1 MPGIPHRPVNQVL
14 NIAVGALSKQ
24 PKPDV
29 RAIDVAQGN
38 GAQRPVV
45 KSLLHILLRDAAEQ
59 EFFREFIARLHVSGK
74 SVVRILHELPHQP
87 GVFARKPVA
96 KGIQAIGQIP
106 SARPIPVK
114 TIAGKAVERPK
125 TIVVIPDQNLVDI
138 EAHVSQLLVSAL
150 IVDQKTGAIRHCAIK
165 VVPNGGGAHLVEGPD
180 VFLPARVVPIVAA
193 HHIKRGNNIQLS
205 KAVGMIDQGSPRTFG
220 VIIDHNLSARKDI
233 QALVLEVFG
242 QPRRNAQVVKG
253 GTPATE
259 AQVQF
264 NGQPEVEFFAVA
276 EYLSRSILRGE
287 ARKAQGDAQGFE
299 FYWSQN
305 LGC

>member
-1 MPGIPHRPVNQVL
+1 MNKVL

-29 RAIDVAQGN
+29 RPIDVAQGN
-38 GAQRPVV
+38 GTQRPVV
-45 KSLLHILLRDAAEQ
+45 KSLLHILLGDAAEQ
-59 EFFREFIARLHVSGK
+59 EFLRELVACLHVAGK
-74 SVVRILHELPHQP
+74 SVVGIFHKLALKPR
-87 GVFARKPVA
+87 VFARKPVA
-96 KGIQAIGQIP
+96 KGIQAIGQITA
-106 SARPIPVK
+106 ARPIPVK

-125 TIVVIPDQNLVDI
+125 PVVVITDQNLVDI
-138 EAHVSQLLVSAL
+138 EAHVSQLLVSAM
-150 IVDQKTGAIRHCAIK
+150 IVDQKTGAIRQCAIE

-180 VFLPARVVPIVAA
+180 IFLPACTVPIVAA
-193 HHIKRGNNIQLS
+193 HHIKRGNNIQLP
-205 KAVGMIDQGSPRTFG
+205 KTIGMIDQGSPWTFG
-220 VIIDHNLSARKDI
+220 VIIDHNLSTPKEI

-242 QPRRNAQVVKG
+242 QTRRDAQVVKG
-253 GTPATE
+253 GTPATK

-276 EYLSRSILRGE
+276 EYLSRSIFRGE